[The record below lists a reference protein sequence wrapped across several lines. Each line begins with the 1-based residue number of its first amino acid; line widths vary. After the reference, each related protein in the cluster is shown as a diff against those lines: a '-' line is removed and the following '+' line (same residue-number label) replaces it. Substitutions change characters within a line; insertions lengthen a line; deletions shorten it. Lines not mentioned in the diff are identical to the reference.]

1 MYIYIWRER
10 ERDLVEAEFG
20 AGLVVPHALPP
31 SRERPAFGCRVKTKI
46 EFRVWGFKNSGC
58 RS

>member
-1 MYIYIWRER
+1 MERER
-10 ERDLVEAEFG
+10 ERDLVEAKFG

-31 SRERPAFGCRVKTKI
+31 SRERPAFGCRVKTKL